1 MDNQTVFDVIVI
13 GGGPTGLACAI
24 EAHRAGFSH
33 LVIEKGC
40 IVNSLFHYPTQ
51 LVFFTTPELLEIG
64 DLPFVCEREK
74 PNRQEAL
81 KYYRRVTDTYKL
93 RVNQYERALQ
103 VTGTDGDFVV
113 ETELVTTGERR
124 AFRSKKIV
132 IAIGYFDQP
141 NYIGLP
147 GEELPKVSHYYKD
160 AHPFYDRDVAIIGA
174 ANSAAI
180 AALDLYR
187 HGARV
192 TLIHR
197 GAALRP
203 TIKYWILPDIENRI
217 ASGEVKALFNT
228 IVTQITAT
236 TLRIRNLVTGEESV
250 LPNDS
255 IFALTGYHTDN
266 DFLLSTGIEIDPETM
281 KPKFDP
287 VTMESNVHGI
297 YLAGVVIAGYE
308 TGKIFIENGR
318 FHGGQIAAALRGAT
332 ETNIASALHPSRVGT
347 IQSASLSS
355 SAE

>member
-1 MDNQTVFDVIVI
+1 MMDNQTAFDVIVI

-24 EAHRAGFSH
+24 EAHRTGFSH

-40 IVNSLFHYPTQ
+40 VVNSLFHYPTQ
-51 LVFFTTPELLEIG
+51 LIFFTTPELLEIG

-74 PNRQEAL
+74 PNRLEAL

-103 VTGTDGDFVV
+103 VTGSDGAFVV
-113 ETELVTTGERR
+113 ETELVTTGERCSY
-124 AFRSKKIV
+124 RSKKII

-147 GEELPKVSHYYKD
+147 GEGLPKVSHYYKD

-192 TLIHR
+192 TMIHR

-217 ASGEVKALFNT
+217 ANGEVSALFNT
-228 IVTQITAT
+228 VVIEIKSTTIIV
-236 TLRIRNLVTGEESV
+236 RNLQTGEESE
-250 LPNDS
+250 LPNDFV
-255 IFALTGYHTDN
+255 FALTGYHTDN
-266 DFLLSTGIEIDPETM
+266 DFLRSIGIEIDAATM

-287 VTMESNVHGI
+287 VTMESNVRGI
-297 YLAGVVIAGYE
+297 YLAGAVIAGYE

-318 FHGGQIAAALRGAT
+318 FHGGQIAAALRT
-332 ETNIASALHPSRVGT
+332 ALQTV
-347 IQSASLSS
+347 QS
-355 SAE
+355 